1 MFQFHYFPLLSD
13 FSLWSLFFS
22 NSVSS
27 SLVISRM
34 TSHFYDGFFFFFST
48 YFLFPRSNTLVFI
61 SFCEIYLFCMHLDL
75 CFELFFSGDIFINFW
90 VLANIFGQDSHFC
103 VCILI
108 MYVFS
113 FCHFPCLFFSSFL
126 HAVFFFNGTPPH
138 LPHPASLNNEFLD
151 FSIIVFKLNIIKC
164 RLFRC
169 LSPPLTSIRWSFLAT
184 PVSPSRSRLGTVF

>member
-1 MFQFHYFPLLSD
+1 MFQFHFFPLLSD

-22 NSVSS
+22 NCVSS

-34 TSHFYDGFFFFFST
+34 TFHFYDGFFFFST

-75 CFELFFSGDIFINFW
+75 CFELSFSGDIFINFW
-90 VLANIFGQDSHFC
+90 ALANIFGQDSHFC

-126 HAVFFFNGTPPH
+126 HAVFFLMEH
-138 LPHPASLNNEFLD
+138 LPTFPPPR
-151 FSIIVFKLNIIKC
+151 IFK
-164 RLFRC
+164 
-169 LSPPLTSIRWSFLAT
+169 
-184 PVSPSRSRLGTVF
+184 